1 MSLPTYPKEVPSSP
15 GINYDKPHAGP
26 GMPYNYN
33 WAVAEPDAGLNYGQ
47 QENSDGNVVTGEYRV
62 LLPDGRTQIVRYRAD
77 HESGYVAEV
86 TYEGEARPYVAP
98 AQPAYPAPASPALL

>member
-1 MSLPTYPKEVPSSP
+1 MSQPTYPKEVPSSP
-15 GINYDKPHAGP
+15 GINYDKPHGA

-33 WAVAEPDAGLNYGQ
+33 WAVADADAGLNYGQ
-47 QENSDGNVVTGEYRV
+47 QENSDGSVVTGEYRV

-98 AQPAYPAPASPALL
+98 AKPAYPAPASPALL

>member
-15 GINYDKPHAGP
+15 GINYDKPHGA

-33 WAVAEPDAGLNYGQ
+33 WAVADTDAGLNYGQ
-47 QENSDGNVVTGEYRV
+47 QENSDGSVVTGEYRV

-77 HESGYVAEV
+77 HESGYGGVGRGEV
-86 TYEGEARPYVAP
+86 ICGSGP
-98 AQPAYPAPASPALL
+98 AGLPCNSLTHQTVEIS